1 AWTAS
6 RLKMSCEVKPRS
18 DSDGPETPLSTQVP
32 KCEKPA
38 ESAGFSQET
47 RSGGRGIRTLEHF
60 RVAGFQ
66 DRTTTPVKH
75 AGPSTSEDTENVLAH
90 CLALLTPKYSDLA
103 LLVKRWHAL
112 PQMVRAGIVA
122 MVRAVQLESNG

>member
-1 AWTAS
+1 MEFPGWHRGIRWRTS
-6 RLKMSCEVKPRS
+6 LRS
-18 DSDGPETPLSTQVP
+18 LEVP
-32 KCEKPA
+32 KTEKP
-38 ESAGFSQET
+38 
-47 RSGGRGIRTLEHF
+47 SGGRGIRTLEHF

-66 DRTTTPVKH
+66 DRTTTPIKH
-75 AGPSTSEDTENVLAH
+75 TGPSTSEDTENVLAH

-122 MVRAVQLESNG
+122 MVRAVQSASNG